1 MASII
6 SVQDGGDYSFG
17 DPNAWQGGVVPGP
30 NDIAY
35 IRHQFTLINSGSG
48 IHHWVGELD
57 SIRVDSTSLLDS
69 TGSFYTYLS
78 PGAQK
83 IKIDYSSS
91 DATYL
96 YSCSVD
102 QSYQQWD
109 PGNSGSNVGIIRDNT
124 PVHSKSTT
132 IYLSGSNTAE
142 VNRVFVQDWSE
153 FIVKDQATLYL
164 NSSTT
169 DSYIQVED
177 AVFKG
182 LGEVT
187 FALTGS
193 TRRNSSLI
201 NQAGSN
207 YQNIILSGSYDPR
220 TKTTVSSSTSE
231 NVATI
236 PVTDSSGFAAGDFI
250 SISTLEDNRIQM
262 TPEGNNTY
270 ERYNYSTTGSNY
282 PYEWIE
288 KYIDEDETLEV
299 IGTGS
304 NELYVKK
311 MYGKDGTIISASINN
326 NTRASF
332 QNKYGVVTPSFSG
345 TRTSITVR
353 SDHNSFKAGD
363 KLTVSGSV
371 YTVLVAVDKLLP
383 YKTVDFSQGAG
394 LEDFYVD
401 EFIGSGSS
409 DVYKTNSFMKS
420 GSALQQDKDIIGTN
434 SYYRSFY
441 LKETRLKDARITIS
455 GSMIDENG
463 VYDGNRMI
471 GVSFGDEIYQRD
483 RILPFY
489 NRYGFAHEN
498 YIGVY
503 GPYLRLGRNSIDS
516 FYADTRNY
524 EEYTGSRTDQS
535 PFELTMDCL
544 RENVDYYN
552 GSDFLAQATSL
563 RIMSDIG
570 IHLRREGAL
579 FSKLVVEEYVQELLL
594 DTSDSFVIDN
604 KIYEGGTL
612 VNHSE
617 GQEVLKIAST
627 IKDLRGYTD
636 IGDQYSQGNLE
647 GNVPPIFFSNNGN
660 LTYYRNSDTTHEY
673 GRTDGMLRS
682 HPHNYYFRVLSSGN
696 RYFDLN
702 LGKETTF
709 DAIGITHNYAANNA
723 YLKGFGVEVSNDGHT
738 WTVIRA
744 QADDLR
750 VGAGASYHRLF
761 HVPQTTARFLRIR
774 VNGGSASA
782 NNYIPKLSIYN
793 FNGRGNTIELNNT
806 SDINVGD
813 KIQFIFPRGYS
824 NYSYI
829 YSRYSTPISN
839 YISGTKTES
848 DLVGGPYPHYTV
860 TAKTGN
866 IITLDR
872 DVEGEYLTPDALVVR
887 VDRPL
892 KVTTDVRYPFGLYY
906 GGTSN
911 GPRRMEIYNVEA
923 LSLGTNSREQNQ
935 WYFSTSAGKITI
947 ANCSFHYLEPDS
959 SNLYTSNLNWKN
971 NLLSNSSSQILRSYR
986 YASDSSIHGNIIQA
1000 YYINMHWGGQFGTWY
1015 TGNIMASD
1023 RRVQVAGLSAAE
1035 QMYRKTIVRNNYFG
1049 YKDYFGNANGIN
1061 YDSVGQF
1068 IYDYYSNV
1076 RGADAGYNR
1085 WNTQPREG
1093 FITKNKVE
1101 LPEMYP
1107 SVKNNPFYWNG
1118 YSGFHDLRYY
1128 GSSAGESVLVLNDPQ
1143 FGYRSHI
1150 SNANQR
1156 SIVKRKDSNEFDVI
1170 ADHLNRVNAVVLQ
1183 SHFNVYSSQQVRVV
1197 ANIDYYNDIFLREND
1212 WNRQFIPLQMF
1223 LLSPDRQTI
1232 TSRVLPYQN
1241 GYNTFVFDE
1250 TFDAVPGVYS
1260 LILNKLE
1267 GNGGTRIMTYRDAN
1281 FLVRGTNPEDIDI
1294 IYNGFADHQLLLNTS
1309 NSKINNMQNI
1319 GQTPLSITDN
1329 RDIVSLR
1336 KIKF

>member
-30 NDIAY
+30 NDYAY
-35 IRHQFTLINSGSG
+35 IRHEFTQINSGSG
-48 IHHWVGELD
+48 IHYWDGTLE
-57 SIRVDSTSLLDS
+57 SIRVDSTALLDDV
-69 TGSFYTYLS
+69 GSFYTYLN

-83 IKIDYSSS
+83 IKIDYESKDSI
-91 DATYL
+91 YL
-96 YSCSVD
+96 YNCSID
-102 QSYQQWD
+102 QSYQQWE
-109 PGNSGSNVGIIRDNT
+109 PGNSGSNVGIIRNDT

-142 VNRVFVQDWSE
+142 VNRVYVQDWAE

-164 NSSTT
+164 NSSTS
-169 DSYIQVED
+169 DAFIQVED
-177 AVFKG
+177 AIFKG

-201 NQAGSN
+201 NQSGNN

-220 TKTTVSSSTSE
+220 TKTTVSSSISE

-236 PVTDSSGFAAGDFI
+236 PVNDSSEFAVGDFI
-250 SISTLEDNRIQM
+250 SISTLDDTRIQATFEDNYA
-262 TPEGNNTY
+262 Y
-270 ERYNYSTTGSNY
+270 ERYLYSTTGSNY

-288 KYIDEDETLEV
+288 KYIDEDEALEV

-311 MYGKDGTIISASINN
+311 MYGKDGEVIDTSV

-345 TRTSITVR
+345 TRTSVTVR
-353 SDHNSFKAGD
+353 SKHNSFKAGD

-371 YTVLVAVDKLLP
+371 YTVLVTANKLLP

-409 DVYKTNSFMKS
+409 DIWKVNSFMKS
-420 GSALQQDKDIIGTN
+420 GSALQQDGDIVGTN
-434 SYYRSFY
+434 SWYRSFY
-441 LKETRLKDARITIS
+441 LKETRLRDAKITIS
-455 GSMIDENG
+455 GSMIDEDG
-463 VYDGNRMI
+463 IYDGNRMI

-489 NRYGFAHEN
+489 NRYQYSRDNF
-498 YIGVY
+498 IGVY
-503 GPYLRLGRNSIDS
+503 GPYLRYGQTSHDGN
-516 FYADTRNY
+516 YADTRNY
-524 EEYTGSRTDQS
+524 EEYTGSRTDQN
-535 PFELTMDCL
+535 PFELTIDAL
-544 RENVDYYN
+544 GENVNYYN
-552 GSDFLAQATSL
+552 GSDFLGQITSY
-563 RIMSDIG
+563 RKECDIG
-570 IHLRREGAL
+570 IHLRRKGAL
-579 FSKLVVEEYVQELLL
+579 LKKLIVEEYVQELLL
-594 DTSDSFVIDN
+594 DTSDNISIGD
-604 KIYEGGTL
+604 KLYEGGTL
-612 VNHSE
+612 VPHSK

-647 GNVPPIFFSNNGN
+647 GNVPPIFFSNQGN
-660 LTYYRNSDTTHEY
+660 LTYYRSSDTGDAR
-673 GRTDGMLRS
+673 GRTGGMLRS
-682 HPHNYYFRVLSSGN
+682 HPHSYYFQTISSGN

-702 LGKETTF
+702 LGQETTF
-709 DAIGITHNYAANNA
+709 DAIGIVHRYASNNA

-738 WTVIRA
+738 WTEIKP
-744 QADDLR
+744 QEDDLR

-761 HVPQTTARFLRIR
+761 HIPQTTSRFLRIR
-774 VNGGSASA
+774 INGGSASG
-782 NNYIPKLSIYN
+782 NNYIDKLSIYN

-813 KIQFIFPRGYS
+813 KIQFIFPRGFS
-824 NYSYI
+824 NSSYI

-839 YISGTKTES
+839 YITGAKNES

-911 GPRRMEIYNVEA
+911 GPRRMEMYNLEA

-935 WYFSTSAGKITI
+935 WYFSSPAGKITI
-947 ANCSFHYLEPDS
+947 ANCSHHYLEPDAP
-959 SNLYTSNLNWKN
+959 NLYTSNLDWKN

-1023 RRVQVAGLSAAE
+1023 RRVQVAGTNSSETL
-1035 QMYRKTIVRNNYFG
+1035 YRKTIVRNNYFG
-1049 YKDYFGNANGIN
+1049 YKDYFGNANGVNFDAI
-1061 YDSVGQF
+1061 GQF
-1068 IYDYYSNV
+1068 IYEYYSNV
-1076 RGADAGYNR
+1076 YGIDAGYNR
-1085 WNTQPREG
+1085 WNAQPREA
-1093 FITKNKVE
+1093 FTTKNKVE
-1101 LPEMYP
+1101 MPESYP
-1107 SVKNNPFYWNG
+1107 SVKTNPFYWNG
-1118 YSGFHDLRYY
+1118 NSGFSNLRYF
-1128 GSSAGESVLVLNDPQ
+1128 GSTSGESSPTFKDPQ

-1150 SNANQR
+1150 SDANQR
-1156 SIVKRKDSNEFDVI
+1156 SIVKRLDSNEFDVI
-1170 ADHLNRVNAVVLQ
+1170 ANHLLRLNPVILQ
-1183 SHFNVYSSQQVRVV
+1183 NYFNVYSEQQIRVV

-1212 WNRQFIPLQMF
+1212 YNRQFSPLQMI
-1223 LLSPDRQTI
+1223 LLGPNRETI
-1232 TSRVLPYQN
+1232 TKRILPYQN
-1241 GYNTFVFDE
+1241 EYSIFEFDE
-1250 TFDAVPGVYS
+1250 TFTASPGLYS
-1260 LILNKLE
+1260 LILSKYE
-1267 GNGGTRIMTYRDAN
+1267 GMYGNRIMTYRDAN
-1281 FLVRGTNPEDIDI
+1281 FLVRGENPDDLSI
-1294 IYNGFADHQLLLNTS
+1294 IYNGFADHHLLLDP
-1309 NSKINNMQNI
+1309 KKFKPNNMQNI

-1329 RDIVSLR
+1329 RSIIALR